1 MKATNEFK
9 QIIKNYLDNR
19 AQNDEL
25 FAVSYQKPNK
35 SLDECINFI
44 FQEVQKSGC
53 NGFADEEIFGM
64 AVHYFDEDNLGK
76 IQETRCRRVVVNH
89 AIELTEQEKAEARER
104 AIQKYHDE
112 EYNRLKA
119 KPSKSIKPSEKKP
132 EATLFDFDEL

>member
-35 SLDECINFI
+35 SLDGCINFI

-64 AVHYFDEDNLGK
+64 AVHYYDEDDLK
-76 IQETRCRRVVVNH
+76 EAKATQCRVVVNH
-89 AIELTEQEKAEARER
+89 TIELTEQEKAEAREK

-119 KPSKSIKPSEKKP
+119 KPSKTIKPVETKT

>member
-9 QIIKNYLDNR
+9 EIIKNYLDNR
-19 AQNDEL
+19 AQADEL
-25 FAVSYQKPNK
+25 FAVSYKKENK
-35 SLDECINFI
+35 NLDECINFI

-53 NGFADEEIFGM
+53 NGFSDDEIFGM
-64 AVHYFDEDNLGK
+64 AVHYYDEDDLGK
-76 IQETRCRRVVVNH
+76 ISTTRCRVVVNH
-89 AIELTEQEKAEARER
+89 SVELTEQEKAEARER

-119 KPSKSIKPSEKKP
+119 KPSKAIKPVKTKT